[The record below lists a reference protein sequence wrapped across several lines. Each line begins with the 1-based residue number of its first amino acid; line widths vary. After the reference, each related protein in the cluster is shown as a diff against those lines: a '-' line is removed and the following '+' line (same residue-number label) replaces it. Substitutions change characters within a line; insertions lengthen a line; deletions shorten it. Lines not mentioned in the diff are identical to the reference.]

1 MAGGGEY
8 LLPAYPDGRILLQEP
23 DFALIMAYGTESEP
37 RQIVFVDHKT
47 GEWIPMEEVD
57 LESSQ
62 LETADYNRDTQTAV
76 LAIWKE
82 KSSEGIIVA
91 SRPVCY
97 QIRLSEK
104 S

>member
-1 MAGGGEY
+1 
-8 LLPAYPDGRILLQEP
+8 
-23 DFALIMAYGTESEP
+23 
-37 RQIVFVDHKT
+37 
-47 GEWIPMEEVD
+47 MEEID

-76 LAIWKE
+76 PTIWE
-82 KSSEGIIVA
+82 EEASEGIIVV

-104 S
+104 